1 MAFRARRC
9 VCCALGLM
17 PLIGLAARPGDLGL
31 EFGNLMQTEMRS
43 EAAATDAP
51 QRHSARSGKEI
62 IIDDK
67 ARQGERASMFYSIL
81 SSVTHRQAV
90 DECVETD
97 EHGYGLGCKSTSC
110 GCSVFQTCYPKF
122 SPHKENGP
130 PVDIGVCGKKVWV
143 MATESIII
151 FLLSLIILMVTRSIL
166 QWREKVSQ
174 TVEDSDVTVGF
185 TVVALHYASRG
196 SRLGSRCSDLWTCKY
211 VRKFESSLFLPSCS
225 PC

>member
-174 TVEDSDVTVGF
+174 TVEDPDVAQATRKAYQA
-185 TVVALHYASRG
+185 TT
-196 SRLGSRCSDLWTCKY
+196 RCETG
-211 VRKFESSLFLPSCS
+211 
-225 PC
+225 